1 MTKFLDARTSNHWP
15 IAFPGSMERFV
26 VDTPVMV
33 GQVGLSV
40 PADTTGILRTQLL
53 GQVGFYILSE
63 DIFAPII
70 QIDVM
75 RGYLTTDPVI
85 HTTYV
90 QYQPSQVQS
99 QSVSFVAADYNVTP
113 PPTGLLV
120 YTMYVTALVLDM
132 GRTGA
137 ECFNASVYTD

>member
-1 MTKFLDARTSNHWP
+1 
-15 IAFPGSMERFV
+15 
-26 VDTPVMV
+26 
-33 GQVGLSV
+33 
-40 PADTTGILRTQLL
+40 
-53 GQVGFYILSE
+53 
-63 DIFAPII
+63 
-70 QIDVM
+70 M

-132 GRTGA
+132 A
-137 ECFNASVYTD
+137 EQDQNALMLPYIRIRAYFL

>member
-1 MTKFLDARTSNHWP
+1 MHAPPITGPSIPRLHGTFRGGHPRHGRSSGFECACRYNRYRTK
-15 IAFPGSMERFV
+15 
-26 VDTPVMV
+26 
-33 GQVGLSV
+33 
-40 PADTTGILRTQLL
+40 LL
-53 GQVGFYILSE
+53 GQVGFYTLSE

-132 GRTGA
+132 A
-137 ECFNASVYTD
+137 EQDQNALMLPYIRIRAYFL

>member
-1 MTKFLDARTSNHWP
+1 M
-15 IAFPGSMERFV
+15 
-26 VDTPVMV
+26 
-33 GQVGLSV
+33 

-132 GRTGA
+132 A
-137 ECFNASVYTD
+137 EQDQNALMLPYIRIRAASYRSCIEKGSRSSAALILHINVTKASFL